1 MQKFFLV
8 ISFFFTPIIL
18 FAQSED
24 LEGKLR
30 AQEEQQKENN
40 QKESKDSLNL
50 DKYKIF
56 YLDGRV
62 EIADTSLTI
71 FKDYKFNFLRKDNFE
86 LLSLSN
92 VAHTYNKLAY
102 TFNSKNTFLKMGA
115 KGRQFHYIEKEDI
128 GYYNVATP
136 FTEIFAKSTFE
147 QGQILDALV

>member
-50 DKYKIF
+50 NEYKIF
-56 YLDGRV
+56 
-62 EIADTSLTI
+62 
-71 FKDYKFNFLRKDNFE
+71 
-86 LLSLSN
+86 
-92 VAHTYNKLAY
+92 
-102 TFNSKNTFLKMGA
+102 
-115 KGRQFHYIEKEDI
+115 
-128 GYYNVATP
+128 
-136 FTEIFAKSTFE
+136 
-147 QGQILDALV
+147 